1 MSRSSATSKASRKNQ
16 TTIPLRVRKAL
27 GISKGDTI
35 LWTIE
40 GNEVSIKIIN
50 RVNIDWNKT
59 SEMSLLEWTPAE
71 EEASQENKSPEEISL

>member
-16 TTIPLRVRKAL
+16 TTIPQRVRKAL
-27 GISKGDTI
+27 GIAKGDTI

-50 RVNIDWNKT
+50 RVNVDWNKT
-59 SEMSLLEWTPAE
+59 SEMSLLEWAPAE
-71 EEASQENKSPEEISL
+71 EETKTQEEIAL